1 MYILSGNRIGIY
13 FIPLEHNHYSYH
25 SRNRRSMQGS
35 CSDRAL
41 GDLPVPDGL
50 LVVNTDRK
58 VLWYNQALARMLAV
72 PGGEIIGMDMDA
84 LVDGRL
90 LPVIEDEDS
99 ARLIRQALESDSD
112 LPELLC
118 RARAPDGTR
127 RWLSIACLQAPV
139 VFAGPRLIRIR
150 DVTADLDAHNFKAA
164 LEESPVVAFAQD
176 EDLRY
181 TWSYNQQLGA
191 TDVSIIGMRDDE
203 AFPGSA
209 AALTTLKRRVLETG
223 ETVRAAVAF
232 NVANDIRVRDLTL
245 KPLRDAEGRITGIAG
260 TAFDVTER
268 NQAEEALREKTKE
281 LKERMSELQCLYTVT
296 HLVEMPG
303 ITLDRLLQAVADTLP
318 SGWQYP
324 DEIAVRIRVD
334 DREYHRGT
342 PEETPWKVVSPIS
355 VRSEEVGE
363 VEVRYLGKTTGAA
376 EGPFLPEEQMLLDA
390 VAKRLGRIIE
400 RLQAEAALQESE
412 EKFRGIAQRSFD
424 LLVTS
429 YLSGGLNYVSPATE
443 RILGYSP
450 GEMVG
455 TAWEDYILPSSLL
468 AWGKG
473 LRKVLRGELVEG
485 LQVEVRRKDGET
497 VILELNISPITEET
511 QVAGFQTV
519 GRDISDRIHYERLRG
534 QALDMTERN
543 IAQFAVLADHVRHP
557 LQVIL
562 GMADLLDDEAA
573 AEKLREQVR
582 RINDQ
587 VSALDREWVEAR
599 QIRKFL
605 KRYEL

>member
-1 MYILSGNRIGIY
+1 MKD
-13 FIPLEHNHYSYH
+13 
-25 SRNRRSMQGS
+25 S
-35 CSDRAL
+35 CSDRAP

-50 LVVNTDRK
+50 LVVDTDRK
-58 VLWYNQALARMLAV
+58 VLWYNQALARILAV
-72 PGGEIIGMDMDA
+72 RGKEIVGMDMNA

-90 LPVIEDEDS
+90 IPIIEGEDS
-99 ARLIRQALESDSD
+99 AQLIRQALENDSD

-118 RARAPDGTR
+118 RARTPDGTQ
-127 RWLSIACLQAPV
+127 RWLSIACLQVPV
-139 VFAGPRLIRIR
+139 VSAGARLIRIR
-150 DVTADLDAHNFKAA
+150 DATADLDARNFKAA

-191 TDVSIIGMRDDE
+191 TDASIIGMRDDE
-203 AFPGSA
+203 AFPESA
-209 AALTTLKRRVLETG
+209 ATLATLKRRVLETG
-223 ETVRAAVAF
+223 ETVRAAVTF
-232 NVANDIRVRDLTL
+232 NVVNGTHVRDLTL
-245 KPLRDAEGRITGIAG
+245 KPLQDAEGRIAGIAG

-268 NQAEEALREKTKE
+268 NRAEEALREKTHE
-281 LKERMSELQCLYTVT
+281 LKERMRELRCLYTVT
-296 HLVEMPG
+296 HLVEVSG
-303 ITLDRLLQAVADTLP
+303 ITLDRLLQGVVDTLP

-324 DEIAVRIRVD
+324 DEVAVRIRVD

-342 PEETPWKVVSPIS
+342 LEETPWKQVSPI
-355 VRSEEVGE
+355 VVHGKEVGE
-363 VEVRYLGKTTGAA
+363 VEVRYPGKEPRAA

-429 YLSGGLNYVSPATE
+429 YLSSGLNYISPATE

-455 TAWEDYILPSSLL
+455 TAWEDYILPSSLPT
-468 AWGKG
+468 WGEEI
-473 LRKVLRGELVEG
+473 RKVLRGEPVEG
-485 LQVEVRRKDGET
+485 LQVEVWRKDGET
-497 VILELNISPITEET
+497 VILELNILPIAEKTK
-511 QVAGFQTV
+511 VVGFQTV
-519 GRDISDRIHYERLRG
+519 GRDISDRIRYERLRE

-557 LQVIL
+557 LQVVM
-562 GMADLLDDEAA
+562 GVADLLDDEAA

-599 QIRKFL
+599 QIRQFL